1 MQTRKIIH
9 IDMDAFYA
17 SVELREQPHLKGKPV
32 VVAWDGPRSV
42 ICAASYEARQFGL
55 RSAMAV
61 STAKRLC
68 PQAVYIPPH
77 FDLYREVSQQI
88 HRIFAKHTSLIEP
101 LSLDEAYLD
110 VTRNIQNI
118 PYASDVAHAI
128 RADILDTTGLTASAG
143 VAPNKF
149 LAKIASDWRKP
160 DGQFVLPPQKI
171 AAFLETLP
179 LGKIPGVGKV
189 TLQKMN
195 ALGLYTAGDLR
206 KMERGALLNHFGRY
220 GYRLYDLARGDDQ
233 RPVKPSRER
242 LQISTEITLPE
253 DLPLAE
259 ITAHLPHLAE
269 DLWQQIARKRVQA
282 RSVTLKLKT
291 ADFHIITRSLTY
303 SSALP
308 DTASLLQAAHTLIR
322 RVPKQTDDAYRL
334 IGIGVGH
341 LMPQGQQQSLW
352 SGEDGENETAAFMQ
366 ML

>member
-1 MQTRKIIH
+1 MHPRKIIH

-42 ICAASYEARQFGL
+42 ICAASYEARRFGL
-55 RSAMAV
+55 HSAMSVA
-61 STAKRLC
+61 TAKRLC
-68 PQAVYIPPH
+68 PQAVYIAPH
-77 FDLYREVSQQI
+77 FDLYREVSAQI
-88 HRIFAKHTSLIEP
+88 HRIFAQHTQLIEP

-110 VTRNIQNI
+110 VTRNLQNI
-118 PYASDVAHAI
+118 PYASEVARVI
-128 RADILDTTGLTASAG
+128 RAEIRSVTGLTASAG
-143 VAPNKF
+143 IAPNKF

-160 DGQFVLPPQKI
+160 DGQFVLPPQKV

-195 ALGLYTAGDLR
+195 ALGLYTTGDLR
-206 KMERGALLNHFGRY
+206 RMARGELLNHFGRY
-220 GYRLYDLARGDDQ
+220 GYRLYDLARGEDE

-259 ITAHLPHLAE
+259 ISAHLPHLAE
-269 DLWQQIARKRVQA
+269 DLWQQITRKQVQA
-282 RSVTLKLKT
+282 RSVTLKLKS
-291 ADFHIITRSLTY
+291 ADFRILTRSLTY

-308 DTASLLQAAHTLIR
+308 DAAALLQAAQTLTR
-322 RVPKQTDDAYRL
+322 RVPPQADDAYRL

-341 LMPQGQQQSLW
+341 LMPQGQQQGLW
-352 SGEDGENETAAFMQ
+352 EGEADEAGGQTV
-366 ML
+366 